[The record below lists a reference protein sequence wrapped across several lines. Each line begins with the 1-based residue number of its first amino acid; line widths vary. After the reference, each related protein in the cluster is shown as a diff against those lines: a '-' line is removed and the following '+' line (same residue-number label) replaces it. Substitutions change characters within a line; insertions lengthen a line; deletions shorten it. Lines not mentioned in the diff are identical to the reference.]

1 MYIYTYVYIY
11 ICTYIHTYI
20 YMLMYTLLF
29 IGFAGEANVF
39 RCNILFAQGD
49 GPWFVTPY
57 AAN

>member
-1 MYIYTYVYIY
+1 
-11 ICTYIHTYI
+11 
-20 YMLMYTLLF
+20 MLMYTLLF